1 MNATPNATPRS
12 DHKAGIAGTTAPSLT
27 GAGTLL
33 GLPGTDERL
42 LAVLAAAAPFPERVS
57 GEYFVTLRDRGRR
70 LISQRSARWLAC
82 AVGDD
87 ETATRALF
95 QHRQRSGRDLGAGLV
110 DVAVR
115 DPGQL
120 PGWATALIEFLLAQP
135 VTAAQD
141 PAAGMVG
148 APFMSFSRAAERLLD
163 WQDGRMGWQAQEA
176 RSADGSPQIALR
188 GVPVT
193 SEARQDVIA
202 QFVGRLSQACAAS
215 FSFETRIFAPAADE
229 HAWLYSTQ
237 LEVTRGGWLDRLE
250 SLPGLAYVI
259 GIICLQW
266 QRSVHE
272 LFDRLYADLPLLR
285 RTLWGW
291 DDPGSLD
298 GFSGDSGDLH
308 DHGRVVVLLTFSGGQ
323 RLVYKPKDLR
333 SAAGFI
339 DVVEYLNNHGLEL
352 RLPTRII
359 ITRDDYGWEEFVEAG
374 PTADA
379 DGASRYYQRFGQLV
393 RLAEFL
399 ECRDFWADNLLA
411 IGDGPAFIDL
421 ENLLQARIRK
431 PVMLGQRLR
440 ALWSKV
446 EDTAVKTAC
455 VSYPRLIGAGVRAQD
470 IGCLADL
477 QAQIAERPDSFP
489 LDWEV
494 PPYRPTC
501 AGQLADPR
509 EYAAEVIAGYLA
521 MQQCLTDNQAQLANP
536 RGPLELLRGATVRY
550 IWRNTFDSMEM
561 LRACVSPLALVDG
574 VARETVLA
582 QVMRSTRELL
592 HEDSARADVL
602 EIVEEEID
610 AFRRMDVPL
619 FQSRTDSDAVFTP
632 DGTKIDSHFD
642 GTAWDR
648 LQQRIAELPR
658 FPIDDHVAI
667 LRSCLDIARQGT
679 VLHQTDPDDPDGSV
693 LPQPSR
699 GTYVY
704 HPASLSP
711 EIPADALIKLSS
723 GIADQILAAA
733 HPVDEPRGDPE
744 DPARPPPGPA
754 ERLGWLGLVSY
765 PVHGTEQFEPL
776 HGDVLSGTAGLAI
789 FFAEMYQSTG
799 KPAYWNAL
807 HEALDGATDFAV
819 RSRQSGIYR
828 RMNGQFSPVGAFVG
842 IGSTIYALSRCGQLI
857 AEPQLVRAAAELL
870 PLAAESVAG
879 QTTTAD
885 IVIGRA
891 GLLLALHRLREAAA
905 EPIAAADELAREL
918 HAGLLAELFDRPTAQ
933 SLLVD
938 PYPPGLTML
947 DGVPTGIDGVA
958 FALARSAAA
967 LGTADQDAT
976 KLAAHAF
983 SLENAG
989 SVAAALASAY
999 HLGTPV
1005 AAEVTDRVLARC
1017 ANTWEHSC
1025 EGLVI
1030 DADLAL
1036 WAQMFGGGD
1045 EFRLRAM
1052 RLLRA
1057 LIARRERT
1065 GHWFGD
1071 RHAADQH
1078 RLSVL
1083 NGLAAIGMLALRLT
1097 DEDATSPRLA
1107 L

>member
-12 DHKAGIAGTTAPSLT
+12 DHKVSAGAADAAIPSLT
-27 GAGTLL
+27 VPGTLL

-42 LAVLAAAAPFPERVS
+42 LTVLAAAAPFPERVS
-57 GEYFVTLRDRGRR
+57 GECFVTLRDRGRR
-70 LISQRSARWLAC
+70 LIAQRSARWLAS

-120 PGWATALIEFLLAQP
+120 PDWATALIEFLLAQP
-135 VTAAQD
+135 VTAAED
-141 PAAGMVG
+141 PATGMVG

-163 WQDGRMGWQAQEA
+163 WQDGR
-176 RSADGSPQIALR
+176 LR

-193 SEARQDVIA
+193 SEAHQDVIA
-202 QFVGRLSQACAAS
+202 QFVGRTSQACAAS

-229 HAWLYSTQ
+229 HAWLFSTQ
-237 LEVTRGGWLDRLE
+237 LDVTRGGWLDRLE

-266 QRSVHE
+266 QRSAHE

-291 DDPGSLD
+291 DDPGSLT
-298 GFSGDSGDLH
+298 GLSGDSGDLH

-333 SAAGFI
+333 SAAGFM

-352 RLPTRII
+352 RLPTRQI
-359 ITRDDYGWEEFVEAG
+359 ITRDDYGWEEFVTAG

-379 DGASRYYQRFGQLV
+379 DGAGRYYQRLGQLV

-455 VSYPRLIGAGVRAQD
+455 VTYPRLIAAGVRAQD

-477 QAQIAERPDSFP
+477 QAQIAERPESFP
-489 LDWEV
+489 HDWEV

-501 AGQLADPR
+501 AGQLANPS

-521 MQQCLTDNQAQLANP
+521 MHECLAANQAQLANP
-536 RGPLELLRGATVRY
+536 RGPLELLHGATVRY

-619 FQSRTDSDAVFTP
+619 FTSRTDSNAVFTP

-648 LQQRIAELPR
+648 LQQRIAELPQ
-658 FPIDDHVAI
+658 FPIDDHVAV

-679 VLHQTDPDDPDGSV
+679 VLSQTDPDDPDGSV

-711 EIPADALIKLSS
+711 EVPAEALIELAS
-723 GIADQILAAA
+723 GIADQILDAA
-733 HPVDEPRGDPE
+733 HPVDDPRGDE
-744 DPARPPPGPA
+744 GGRPPGPA
-754 ERLGWLGLVSY
+754 QRLGWLGLVSY

-807 HEALDGATDFAV
+807 HEALDGATDFAIL
-819 RSRQSGIYR
+819 SRQSGIYR

-842 IGSTIYALSRCGQLI
+842 VGSAIYALSRCGQLI

-870 PLAAESVAG
+870 PLAAESITG
-879 QTTTAD
+879 QTTSAD
-885 IVIGRA
+885 VVIGRA

-905 EPIAAADELAREL
+905 EPIPAADELAREL
-918 HAGLLAELFDRPTAQ
+918 HAGLLAELSDRPPGH

-947 DGVPTGIDGVA
+947 DGVPAGIDGVA

-967 LGTADQDAT
+967 LGAVDQDAR
-976 KLAAHAF
+976 KIAAHAF

-989 SVAAALASAY
+989 SVAAALASAH
-999 HLGTPV
+999 HLGAPV

-1036 WAQMFGGGD
+1036 WAQLFGGGD

-1057 LIARRERT
+1057 LLARRERT

-1083 NGLAAIGMLALRLT
+1083 NGIAAIGMLALRLT